1 MSEHRSERGAERI
14 SDERSREERVSGDE
28 DSAKDVLD
36 PAQFD
41 VESSDVGGPGS
52 ALGSGVEAALTGGDA
67 ESGDEGRAS
76 TEPRPSGD

>member
-1 MSEHRSERGAERI
+1 MSR
-14 SDERSREERVSGDE
+14 DE
-28 DSAKDVLD
+28 DPAKDVLD

-41 VESSDVGGPGS
+41 EDGSDVGGPGS
-52 ALGSGVEAALTGGDA
+52 ALGSGVEAALIGGDA

>member
-1 MSEHRSERGAERI
+1 MSEHRSEENP
-14 SDERSREERVSGDE
+14 E
-28 DSAKDVLD
+28 DVLD

-41 VESSDVGGPGS
+41 EDGSDVGGPGS
-52 ALGSGVEAALTGGDA
+52 ALGTGVESALTGGDV